1 MYVWYFFI
9 VIGPVLT
16 PFQKEEAERKRLFM
30 ERQIALDNEEEERR
44 LKKME
49 RVEFKR
55 EEAKRKRI
63 SEELMKTKAALAKS
77 QGGV

>member
-1 MYVWYFFI
+1 
-9 VIGPVLT
+9 
-16 PFQKEEAERKRLFM
+16 M

>member
-77 QGGV
+77 QGRV